1 MEIEE
6 VARAIDHNPLAV
18 ARRSRAFFPTAMPA
32 SPPVAL
38 TIAGSDNSA
47 GAGAQA
53 DLKTFGA
60 LGVYGVTAITCIVA
74 EVPGKVTAIQPV
86 EERIVREQIRLSFEA
101 YPVAAVKTGL
111 LYSRQ
116 IIETVCDTLEELF
129 ARSAVRA
136 SLVVDPVMV
145 ATSGDPL
152 LKSDAIAIYTGRLF
166 KLATLVTP
174 NLDEVRALLGR
185 PVTTIAE
192 MNAAG
197 LELVKKFGT
206 SFLLKGG
213 HLRGGNATDVL
224 FTNGGG
230 VVDSFTAPFIPG
242 IATHGT
248 GCTYSAA
255 ITAGLA
261 KSLPLDLAVAEAKP
275 FVTRAIANHFS
286 WPRGESSTAALNH
299 FL

>member
-1 MEIEE
+1 
-6 VARAIDHNPLAV
+6 
-18 ARRSRAFFPTAMPA
+18 MPA

-74 EVPGKVTAIQPV
+74 EVPGKVSAIQPV

-101 YPVAAVKTGL
+101 YPVGAVKTGL
-111 LYSRQ
+111 LYSRP
-116 IIETVCDTLEELF
+116 IIEAVCDTLEEIF
-129 ARSAVRA
+129 ARSASRPA
-136 SLVVDPVMV
+136 LVVDPVMV
-145 ATSGDPL
+145 ATSGDAL
-152 LKSDAIAIYTGRLF
+152 LKSDAVAVYAARLF

-185 PVTTIAE
+185 PIATVAE
-192 MNAAG
+192 MKIAG
-197 LELVKKFGT
+197 HELVEKFGAP
-206 SFLLKGG
+206 FLLKGG
-213 HLRGGNATDVL
+213 HLRGGEATDLL
-224 FTNGGG
+224 FNNGEM
-230 VVDSFTAPFIPG
+230 SEFTAPFVPG
-242 IATHGT
+242 VATHGT

-261 KSLPLDLAVAEAKP
+261 KDLPLNRAIAEAKP
-275 FVTRAIANHFS
+275 FVTRAIATHFS
-286 WPRGESSTAALNH
+286 WPRGEAATAALNH